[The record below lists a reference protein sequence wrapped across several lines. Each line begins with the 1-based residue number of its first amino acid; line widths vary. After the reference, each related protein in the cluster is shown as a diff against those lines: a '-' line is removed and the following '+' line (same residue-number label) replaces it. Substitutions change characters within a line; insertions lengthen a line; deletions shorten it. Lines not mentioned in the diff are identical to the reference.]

1 MLFTGWLNDAKNIL
15 NIKIENNILIKLLGN
30 IINLQNNN
38 DKNLS
43 ILINLLIYMV
53 YVFYFSSNILNKV
66 KILCM
71 FEVWVILVKLF

>member
-1 MLFTGWLNDAKNIL
+1 MLFTGWLNDVKNIL

-66 KILCM
+66 KIFCM
-71 FEVWVILVKLF
+71 FEV